1 MRGGVVT
8 AGFSNSLPA
17 ATRRDIQKYNC
28 ATEAAAA
35 FSTPMM
41 SGKDY
46 AEERKKGGA
55 TRLGLEGGAASDCLA
70 HAIDSVPTLMS
81 LTIMK
86 VLVEYDENGNPGRL
100 PPRRRSQWPYCVT
113 GASAEL

>member
-1 MRGGVVT
+1 MSGGVVT

-46 AEERKKGGA
+46 AEERKK
-55 TRLGLEGGAASDCLA
+55 AAQRALVSKA
-70 HAIDSVPTLMS
+70 EPHRIASTTPSTTTLS
-81 LTIMK
+81 R
-86 VLVEYDENGNPGRL
+86 P
-100 PPRRRSQWPYCVT
+100 
-113 GASAEL
+113 